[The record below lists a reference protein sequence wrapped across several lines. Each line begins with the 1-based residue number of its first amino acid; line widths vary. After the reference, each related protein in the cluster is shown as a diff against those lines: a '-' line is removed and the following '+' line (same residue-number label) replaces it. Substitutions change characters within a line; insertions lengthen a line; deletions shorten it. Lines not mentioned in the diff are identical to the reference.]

1 MELDKDLQAR
11 QEARALARAA
21 RSAQETLGRMDQR

>member
-11 QEARALARAA
+11 QEARALARQAECAA
-21 RSAQETLGRMDQR
+21 GQLARMS